1 MSSLRPR
8 IQRVT
13 LNSKEQVEPVALRE
27 RSVHSTGVL
36 LGVTGYLFWG
46 LFPLFFVLLDS
57 VSPIEIVA
65 HRIIWSLIVVI
76 FVLIIGKQWRAFTA
90 AFSRRN
96 IMILGFA
103 AIFLS
108 INWLVYVYAVSS
120 NQVVQASLG
129 YFVNPLISVAMGV
142 IILKERLRLTQ
153 WVAVGIALIAV
164 VVLTIASGSVPWIAL
179 TLGITFGTYG
189 LLKKFAN
196 LPALHSLGIETA
208 VLFPVALII
217 LGIAVANDSESFV
230 LDGPKI
236 TFLLIMLGP
245 VTAIPLLAFGG
256 ASTRIPLST
265 LGILQYITPI
275 SQFIL
280 GVFVFA
286 EAMSTGRWIGFML
299 VWTSIIIFTVDM
311 YRHARTRTRQLQE
324 TLLEP

>member
-1 MSSLRPR
+1 
-8 IQRVT
+8 
-13 LNSKEQVEPVALRE
+13 VAGQE
-27 RSVHSTGVL
+27 RSIHSTGVL
-36 LGVTGYLFWG
+36 LGVAGYLFWG
-46 LFPLFFVLLDS
+46 MFPLYFALLDS

-65 HRIIWSLIVVI
+65 HRIIWSLIVVLL
-76 FVLIIGKQWRAFTA
+76 VLIVGKQWRAFTS

-96 IMILGFA
+96 VIILGSA

-108 INWLVYVYAVSS
+108 INWLVYVYAVTT

-142 IILKERLRLTQ
+142 LILKEKLRKTQ
-153 WVAVGIALIAV
+153 WIAVGIAIVAV
-164 VVLTIASGSVPWIAL
+164 VVLTIASGSLPWIAL
-179 TLGITFGTYG
+179 TLGLSFAIYG

-196 LPALHSLGIETA
+196 LPSLHSLGIETA
-208 VLFPVALII
+208 VLVPIAMVI
-217 LGIAVANDSESFV
+217 LGIAIVNGSESFV

-265 LGILQYITPI
+265 LGVLQYITPI
-275 SQFIL
+275 AQFFL
-280 GVFVFA
+280 GVFVFQ
-286 EAMSTGRWIGFML
+286 EIMSTGRWIGFTL
-299 VWTSIIIFTVDM
+299 VWVSLVIFTVDM
-311 YRHARTRTRQLQE
+311 YRHTRTRNRQLRE

>member
-1 MSSLRPR
+1 MAG
-8 IQRVT
+8 Q
-13 LNSKEQVEPVALRE
+13 E
-27 RSVHSTGVL
+27 RSIHSTGVL
-36 LGVTGYLFWG
+36 LGVAGYLFWG
-46 LFPLFFVLLDS
+46 MFPLYFALLDS

-65 HRIIWSLIVVI
+65 HRIIWSLIVVLL
-76 FVLIIGKQWRAFTA
+76 VLIVGKQWRAFTS

-96 IMILGFA
+96 VIILGSA

-108 INWLVYVYAVSS
+108 INWLVYVYAVTT

-142 IILKERLRLTQ
+142 LILKEKLRKTQ
-153 WVAVGIALIAV
+153 WIAVGIAIVAV
-164 VVLTIASGSVPWIAL
+164 VVLTIASGSLPWIAL
-179 TLGITFGTYG
+179 TLGLSFATYG

-196 LPALHSLGIETA
+196 LPSLHSLGIETA
-208 VLFPVALII
+208 VLVPIALVI
-217 LGIAVANDSESFV
+217 LGIAIVNGSESFV

-265 LGILQYITPI
+265 LGVLQYITPI
-275 SQFIL
+275 AQFFL
-280 GVFVFA
+280 GVFVFQ
-286 EAMSTGRWIGFML
+286 EIMSTGRWIGFTL
-299 VWTSIIIFTVDM
+299 VWVSLVIFTVDM
-311 YRHARTRTRQLQE
+311 YRHTRTRNRQLKE

>member
-1 MSSLRPR
+1 
-8 IQRVT
+8 
-13 LNSKEQVEPVALRE
+13 VAGQE
-27 RSVHSTGVL
+27 RSIHSTGVL
-36 LGVTGYLFWG
+36 LGVAGYLFWG
-46 LFPLFFVLLDS
+46 MFPLYFALLDS

-65 HRIIWSLIVVI
+65 HRIIWSLIVVLL
-76 FVLIIGKQWRAFTA
+76 VLIVGKQWRAFTS

-96 IMILGFA
+96 VIILGSA

-108 INWLVYVYAVSS
+108 INWLVYVYAVTT

-142 IILKERLRLTQ
+142 LILKEKLRKTQ
-153 WVAVGIALIAV
+153 WIAVGIAIVAV
-164 VVLTIASGSVPWIAL
+164 AVLTIASGSLPWIAL
-179 TLGITFGTYG
+179 TLGLSFATYG

-196 LPALHSLGIETA
+196 LPSLHSLGIETA
-208 VLFPVALII
+208 VLVPIAMVI
-217 LGIAVANDSESFV
+217 LGIAIVNGSESFV

-265 LGILQYITPI
+265 LGVLQYITPI
-275 SQFIL
+275 AQFFL
-280 GVFVFA
+280 GVFVFQ
-286 EAMSTGRWIGFML
+286 EIMSTGRWIGFTL
-299 VWTSIIIFTVDM
+299 VWVSLVIFTVDM
-311 YRHARTRTRQLQE
+311 YRHTRTRNRQLKE

>member
-1 MSSLRPR
+1 VKS
-8 IQRVT
+8 
-13 LNSKEQVEPVALRE
+13 VAGQE
-27 RSVHSTGVL
+27 RSIHSTGVL
-36 LGVTGYLFWG
+36 LGVAGYLFWG
-46 LFPLFFVLLDS
+46 MFPLYFALLDS

-65 HRIIWSLIVVI
+65 HRIIWSLIVVLL
-76 FVLIIGKQWRAFTA
+76 VLIVGKQWRAFTS

-96 IMILGFA
+96 VIILGSA

-108 INWLVYVYAVSS
+108 INWLVYVYAVTT

-142 IILKERLRLTQ
+142 LILKEKLRKTQ
-153 WVAVGIALIAV
+153 WIAVGIAIVAV
-164 VVLTIASGSVPWIAL
+164 VVLTIASGSLPWIAL
-179 TLGITFGTYG
+179 TLGLSFATYG

-196 LPALHSLGIETA
+196 LPSLHSLGIETA
-208 VLFPVALII
+208 VLVPIALVI
-217 LGIAVANDSESFV
+217 LGIAIVNGSESFV

-265 LGILQYITPI
+265 LGVLQYITPI
-275 SQFIL
+275 AQFFL
-280 GVFVFA
+280 GVFVFQ
-286 EAMSTGRWIGFML
+286 EIMSTGRWIGFTL
-299 VWTSIIIFTVDM
+299 VWISLVIFTVDM
-311 YRHARTRTRQLQE
+311 YRHTRTRNRQLKE

>member
-1 MSSLRPR
+1 MSCSESLDTFFGDCSP
-8 IQRVT
+8 
-13 LNSKEQVEPVALRE
+13 
-27 RSVHSTGVL
+27 
-36 LGVTGYLFWG
+36 F
-46 LFPLFFVLLDS
+46 FFVLLDS

-217 LGIAVANDSESFV
+217 LGIAVANGTESFV
-230 LDGPKI
+230 LDRLKNYLPTDYARTGNRHS
-236 TFLLIMLGP
+236 F
-245 VTAIPLLAFGG
+245 
-256 ASTRIPLST
+256 TRI
-265 LGILQYITPI
+265 
-275 SQFIL
+275 
-280 GVFVFA
+280 
-286 EAMSTGRWIGFML
+286 RWRLNPHSSFNAWDIA
-299 VWTSIIIFTVDM
+299 IHHPD
-311 YRHARTRTRQLQE
+311 
-324 TLLEP
+324 

>member
-1 MSSLRPR
+1 VKS
-8 IQRVT
+8 
-13 LNSKEQVEPVALRE
+13 VAGHE
-27 RSVHSTGVL
+27 RSIHSTGVL
-36 LGVTGYLFWG
+36 LGVAGYLFWG
-46 LFPLFFVLLDS
+46 MFPLYFALLDS

-65 HRIIWSLIVVI
+65 HRIIWSLIVVLL
-76 FVLIIGKQWRAFTA
+76 VLIVGKQWRAFTS

-96 IMILGFA
+96 VIILGSA

-108 INWLVYVYAVSS
+108 INWLVYVYAVTT

-142 IILKERLRLTQ
+142 LILKEKLRKTQ
-153 WVAVGIALIAV
+153 WIAVGIAIVAV
-164 VVLTIASGSVPWIAL
+164 VVLTIASGSLPWIAL
-179 TLGITFGTYG
+179 TLGLSFATYG

-196 LPALHSLGIETA
+196 LPSLHSLGIETA
-208 VLFPVALII
+208 VLVPIALVI
-217 LGIAVANDSESFV
+217 LGIAIVNGSESFV

-265 LGILQYITPI
+265 LGVLQYITPI
-275 SQFIL
+275 AQFFL
-280 GVFVFA
+280 GVFVFQ
-286 EAMSTGRWIGFML
+286 EIMSTGRWIGFTL
-299 VWTSIIIFTVDM
+299 VWISLVIFTVDM
-311 YRHARTRTRQLQE
+311 YRHTRTRNRQLKE

>member
-1 MSSLRPR
+1 MAG
-8 IQRVT
+8 Q
-13 LNSKEQVEPVALRE
+13 E
-27 RSVHSTGVL
+27 RSIHSTGVL
-36 LGVTGYLFWG
+36 LGVAGYLFWG
-46 LFPLFFVLLDS
+46 MFPLYFALLDS

-65 HRIIWSLIVVI
+65 HRIIWSLIVVLL
-76 FVLIIGKQWRAFTA
+76 VLIVGKQWRAFTS

-96 IMILGFA
+96 VIILGSA

-108 INWLVYVYAVSS
+108 INWLVYVYAVTT

-142 IILKERLRLTQ
+142 LILKEKLRKTQ
-153 WVAVGIALIAV
+153 WIAVGIAIVAV
-164 VVLTIASGSVPWIAL
+164 VVLTIASGSLPWIAL
-179 TLGITFGTYG
+179 TLGLSFATYG

-196 LPALHSLGIETA
+196 LPSLHSLGIETA
-208 VLFPVALII
+208 VLVPIAMVI
-217 LGIAVANDSESFV
+217 LGIAIVNGSESFV

-265 LGILQYITPI
+265 LGVLQYITPI
-275 SQFIL
+275 AQFFL
-280 GVFVFA
+280 GVFVFQ
-286 EAMSTGRWIGFML
+286 EIMSTGRWIGFTL
-299 VWTSIIIFTVDM
+299 VWVSLVIFTVDM
-311 YRHARTRTRQLQE
+311 YRHTRTRNRQLRE

>member
-1 MSSLRPR
+1 MAG
-8 IQRVT
+8 Q
-13 LNSKEQVEPVALRE
+13 E
-27 RSVHSTGVL
+27 RSIHSTGGL
-36 LGVTGYLFWG
+36 LGVAGYLFWG
-46 LFPLFFVLLDS
+46 MFPLYFALLDS

-65 HRIIWSLIVVI
+65 HRIIWSLIVVLL
-76 FVLIIGKQWRAFTA
+76 VLIVGKQWRAFTS

-96 IMILGFA
+96 VIILGSA

-108 INWLVYVYAVSS
+108 INWLVYVYAVTT

-142 IILKERLRLTQ
+142 LILKEKLRKTQ
-153 WVAVGIALIAV
+153 WIAVGIAIVAV
-164 VVLTIASGSVPWIAL
+164 AVLTIASGSLPWIAL
-179 TLGITFGTYG
+179 TLGLSFAIYG

-196 LPALHSLGIETA
+196 LPSLHSLGIETA
-208 VLFPVALII
+208 VLVPIAMVI
-217 LGIAVANDSESFV
+217 LGIAIVNGSESFV

-265 LGILQYITPI
+265 LGVLQYITPI
-275 SQFIL
+275 AQFFL
-280 GVFVFA
+280 GVFVFQ
-286 EAMSTGRWIGFML
+286 EIMSTGRWIGFTL
-299 VWTSIIIFTVDM
+299 VWVSLVIFTVDM
-311 YRHARTRTRQLQE
+311 YRHTRTRNRQLKE

>member
-1 MSSLRPR
+1 MAG
-8 IQRVT
+8 Q
-13 LNSKEQVEPVALRE
+13 E
-27 RSVHSTGVL
+27 RSIHSTGVL
-36 LGVTGYLFWG
+36 LGVAGYLFWG
-46 LFPLFFVLLDS
+46 MFPLYFALLDS

-65 HRIIWSLIVVI
+65 HRIIWSLIVVLL
-76 FVLIIGKQWRAFTA
+76 VLIVGKQWRAFTS

-96 IMILGFA
+96 VIILGSA

-108 INWLVYVYAVSS
+108 INWLVYVYAVTT

-142 IILKERLRLTQ
+142 LILKEKLRKTQ
-153 WVAVGIALIAV
+153 WIAVGIAIVAV
-164 VVLTIASGSVPWIAL
+164 VVLTIASGSLPWIAL
-179 TLGITFGTYG
+179 TLGLSFATYG

-196 LPALHSLGIETA
+196 LPSLHSLGIETA
-208 VLFPVALII
+208 VLVPIALVI
-217 LGIAVANDSESFV
+217 LGIAIVNGSESFV

-265 LGILQYITPI
+265 LGVLQYITPI
-275 SQFIL
+275 AQFFL
-280 GVFVFA
+280 GVFVFQ
-286 EAMSTGRWIGFML
+286 EIMSTGRWIGFTL
-299 VWTSIIIFTVDM
+299 VWVSLVIFTVDM
-311 YRHARTRTRQLQE
+311 YRHTRTRNRQLRE

>member
-1 MSSLRPR
+1 VKS
-8 IQRVT
+8 
-13 LNSKEQVEPVALRE
+13 VAGQE
-27 RSVHSTGVL
+27 RSIHSTGVL

-46 LFPLFFVLLDS
+46 MFPLYFALLDS

-65 HRIIWSLIVVI
+65 HRIIWSLIVVVL
-76 FVLIIGKQWRAFTA
+76 VLIVGKQWQAFTS

-96 IMILGFA
+96 VIILGSA

-108 INWLVYVYAVSS
+108 INWLVYVYAVTT

-142 IILKERLRLTQ
+142 LILKEKLRKTQ
-153 WVAVGIALIAV
+153 WIAVGIAIVAV
-164 VVLTIASGSVPWIAL
+164 VVLTIASGSLPWIAL
-179 TLGITFGTYG
+179 TLGLSFATYG

-196 LPALHSLGIETA
+196 LPSLHSLGIETA
-208 VLFPVALII
+208 VLVPIATVI
-217 LGIAVANDSESFV
+217 LGIAIVNGSESFV

-265 LGILQYITPI
+265 LGVLQYITPI
-275 SQFIL
+275 AQFLL
-280 GVFVFA
+280 GVFVFQ
-286 EAMSTGRWIGFML
+286 EIMSTGRWIGFAL
-299 VWTSIIIFTVDM
+299 VWVSLVIFTVDM
-311 YRHARTRTRQLQE
+311 YRHTRTRNRQLSE

>member
-1 MSSLRPR
+1 MAG
-8 IQRVT
+8 Q
-13 LNSKEQVEPVALRE
+13 E
-27 RSVHSTGVL
+27 RSIHSTGVL
-36 LGVTGYLFWG
+36 LGVAGYLFWG
-46 LFPLFFVLLDS
+46 MFPLYFALLDS

-65 HRIIWSLIVVI
+65 HRIIWSLIVVLL
-76 FVLIIGKQWRAFTA
+76 VLIVGKQWRAFTS

-96 IMILGFA
+96 VIILGSA

-108 INWLVYVYAVSS
+108 INWLVYVYAVTT

-142 IILKERLRLTQ
+142 LILKEKLRKTQ
-153 WVAVGIALIAV
+153 WIAVGIAIVAV
-164 VVLTIASGSVPWIAL
+164 AVLTIASGSLPWIAL
-179 TLGITFGTYG
+179 TLGLSFAIYG

-196 LPALHSLGIETA
+196 LPSLHSLGIETA
-208 VLFPVALII
+208 VLVPIAMVI
-217 LGIAVANDSESFV
+217 LGIAIVNGSESFV

-265 LGILQYITPI
+265 LGVLQYITPI
-275 SQFIL
+275 AQFFL
-280 GVFVFA
+280 GVFVFQ
-286 EAMSTGRWIGFML
+286 EIMSTGRWIGFTL
-299 VWTSIIIFTVDM
+299 VWISLVIFTVDM
-311 YRHARTRTRQLQE
+311 YRHTRTRNRQLKE

>member
-1 MSSLRPR
+1 MAG
-8 IQRVT
+8 Q
-13 LNSKEQVEPVALRE
+13 E
-27 RSVHSTGVL
+27 RSIHSTGVL
-36 LGVTGYLFWG
+36 LGVAGYLFWG
-46 LFPLFFVLLDS
+46 MFPLYFALLDS

-65 HRIIWSLIVVI
+65 HRIIWSLIVVLL
-76 FVLIIGKQWRAFTA
+76 VLIVGKQWRAFTS

-96 IMILGFA
+96 VIILGSA

-108 INWLVYVYAVSS
+108 INWLVYVYAVTT

-142 IILKERLRLTQ
+142 LILKEKLRKTQ
-153 WVAVGIALIAV
+153 WIAVGIAIVAV
-164 VVLTIASGSVPWIAL
+164 VVLTIASGSLPWIAL
-179 TLGITFGTYG
+179 TLGLSFAIYG

-196 LPALHSLGIETA
+196 LPSLHSLGIETA
-208 VLFPVALII
+208 VLVPIAMVI
-217 LGIAVANDSESFV
+217 LGIAIVNGSESFV

-265 LGILQYITPI
+265 LGVLQYITPI
-275 SQFIL
+275 AQFFL
-280 GVFVFA
+280 GVFVFQ
-286 EAMSTGRWIGFML
+286 EIMSTGRWIGFTL
-299 VWTSIIIFTVDM
+299 VWISLVIFTVDM
-311 YRHARTRTRQLQE
+311 YRHTRTRNRQLRE

>member
-1 MSSLRPR
+1 VKS
-8 IQRVT
+8 
-13 LNSKEQVEPVALRE
+13 VAGQE
-27 RSVHSTGVL
+27 RSIHSTGVL
-36 LGVTGYLFWG
+36 LGVAGYLFWG
-46 LFPLFFVLLDS
+46 MFPLYFALLDS

-65 HRIIWSLIVVI
+65 HRIIWSLIVVLL
-76 FVLIIGKQWRAFTA
+76 VLIVGKQWRAFTS

-96 IMILGFA
+96 VIILGSA

-108 INWLVYVYAVSS
+108 INWLVYVYAVTT

-142 IILKERLRLTQ
+142 LILKEKLRKTQ
-153 WVAVGIALIAV
+153 WIAVGIAIVAV
-164 VVLTIASGSVPWIAL
+164 AVLTIASGSLPWIAL
-179 TLGITFGTYG
+179 TLGLSFATYG

-196 LPALHSLGIETA
+196 LPSLHSLGIETA
-208 VLFPVALII
+208 VLVPIAMVI
-217 LGIAVANDSESFV
+217 LGIAIVNGSESFV

-265 LGILQYITPI
+265 LGVLQYITPI
-275 SQFIL
+275 AQFFL
-280 GVFVFA
+280 GVFVFQ
-286 EAMSTGRWIGFML
+286 EIMSTGRWIGFTL
-299 VWTSIIIFTVDM
+299 VWVSLVIFTVDM
-311 YRHARTRTRQLQE
+311 YRHTRTRNRQLKE

>member
-1 MSSLRPR
+1 MAG
-8 IQRVT
+8 Q
-13 LNSKEQVEPVALRE
+13 E
-27 RSVHSTGVL
+27 RSIHSTGVL
-36 LGVTGYLFWG
+36 LGVAGYLFWG
-46 LFPLFFVLLDS
+46 MFPLYFALLDS

-65 HRIIWSLIVVI
+65 HRIIWSLIVVLL
-76 FVLIIGKQWRAFTA
+76 VLIVGKQWRAFTS

-96 IMILGFA
+96 VIILGSA

-108 INWLVYVYAVSS
+108 INWLVYVYAVTT

-142 IILKERLRLTQ
+142 LILKEKLRKTQ
-153 WVAVGIALIAV
+153 WIAVGIAIVAV
-164 VVLTIASGSVPWIAL
+164 VVLTIASGSLPWIAL
-179 TLGITFGTYG
+179 TLGLSFATYG

-196 LPALHSLGIETA
+196 LPSLHSLGIETA
-208 VLFPVALII
+208 VLVPIALVI
-217 LGIAVANDSESFV
+217 LGIAIVNGSESFV

-265 LGILQYITPI
+265 LGVLQYITPI
-275 SQFIL
+275 AQFFL
-280 GVFVFA
+280 GVFVFQ
-286 EAMSTGRWIGFML
+286 EIMSTGRWIGFTL
-299 VWTSIIIFTVDM
+299 VWISLVIFTVDM
-311 YRHARTRTRQLQE
+311 YRHTRTRNRPLRE

>member
-1 MSSLRPR
+1 MAG
-8 IQRVT
+8 Q
-13 LNSKEQVEPVALRE
+13 E
-27 RSVHSTGVL
+27 RSIHSTGVL
-36 LGVTGYLFWG
+36 LGVAGYLFWG
-46 LFPLFFVLLDS
+46 MVPLYFALLDS

-65 HRIIWSLIVVI
+65 HRIIWSLIVVLL
-76 FVLIIGKQWRAFTA
+76 VLIVGKQWRAFTS

-96 IMILGFA
+96 VIILGSA

-108 INWLVYVYAVSS
+108 INWLVYVYAVTT

-142 IILKERLRLTQ
+142 LILKEKLRKTQ
-153 WVAVGIALIAV
+153 WIAVGIAIVAV
-164 VVLTIASGSVPWIAL
+164 VVLTIASGSLPWIAL
-179 TLGITFGTYG
+179 TLGLSFATYG

-196 LPALHSLGIETA
+196 LPSLHSLGIETA
-208 VLFPVALII
+208 VLVPIALVI
-217 LGIAVANDSESFV
+217 LGIAIVNGSESFV

-265 LGILQYITPI
+265 LGVLQYITPI
-275 SQFIL
+275 AQFFL
-280 GVFVFA
+280 GVFVFQ
-286 EAMSTGRWIGFML
+286 EIMSTGRWIGFTL
-299 VWTSIIIFTVDM
+299 VWISLVIFTVDM
-311 YRHARTRTRQLQE
+311 YRHTRTRNRQLKE

>member
-1 MSSLRPR
+1 MAG
-8 IQRVT
+8 Q
-13 LNSKEQVEPVALRE
+13 E
-27 RSVHSTGVL
+27 RSIHSTGVL
-36 LGVTGYLFWG
+36 LGVAGYLFWG
-46 LFPLFFVLLDS
+46 MFPLYFALLDS

-65 HRIIWSLIVVI
+65 HRIIWSLIVVLL
-76 FVLIIGKQWRAFTA
+76 VLIVGKQWRAFTS

-96 IMILGFA
+96 VIILGSA

-108 INWLVYVYAVSS
+108 INWLVYVYAVTT

-142 IILKERLRLTQ
+142 LILKEKLRKTQ
-153 WVAVGIALIAV
+153 WIAVGIAIVAV
-164 VVLTIASGSVPWIAL
+164 AVLTIASGSLPWIAL
-179 TLGITFGTYG
+179 TLGLSFATYG

-196 LPALHSLGIETA
+196 LPSLHSLGIETA
-208 VLFPVALII
+208 VLVPIAMVI
-217 LGIAVANDSESFV
+217 LGIAIVNGSESFV

-265 LGILQYITPI
+265 LGVLQYITPI
-275 SQFIL
+275 AQFFL
-280 GVFVFA
+280 GVFVFQ
-286 EAMSTGRWIGFML
+286 EIMSTGRWIGFTL
-299 VWTSIIIFTVDM
+299 VWISLVIFTVDM
-311 YRHARTRTRQLQE
+311 YRHTRTRNRQLKE

>member
-1 MSSLRPR
+1 VKS
-8 IQRVT
+8 
-13 LNSKEQVEPVALRE
+13 VAGQE
-27 RSVHSTGVL
+27 RSIHSTGVL
-36 LGVTGYLFWG
+36 LGVAGYLFWG
-46 LFPLFFVLLDS
+46 MFPLYFALLDS

-65 HRIIWSLIVVI
+65 HRIIWSLIVVLL
-76 FVLIIGKQWRAFTA
+76 VLIVGKQWRAFTS

-96 IMILGFA
+96 VIILGSA

-108 INWLVYVYAVSS
+108 INWLVYVYAVTT

-142 IILKERLRLTQ
+142 LILKEKLRKTQ
-153 WVAVGIALIAV
+153 WIAVGIAIVAV
-164 VVLTIASGSVPWIAL
+164 AVLTIASGSLPWIAL
-179 TLGITFGTYG
+179 TLGLSFAIYG

-196 LPALHSLGIETA
+196 LPSLHSLGIETA
-208 VLFPVALII
+208 VLVPIAMVI
-217 LGIAVANDSESFV
+217 LGIAIVNGSESFV

-265 LGILQYITPI
+265 LGVLQYITPI
-275 SQFIL
+275 AQFFL
-280 GVFVFA
+280 GVFVFQ
-286 EAMSTGRWIGFML
+286 EIMSTGRWIGFTL
-299 VWTSIIIFTVDM
+299 VWVSLVIFTVDM
-311 YRHARTRTRQLQE
+311 YRHTRTRNRQLRE

>member
-1 MSSLRPR
+1 VKS
-8 IQRVT
+8 
-13 LNSKEQVEPVALRE
+13 VAGQE
-27 RSVHSTGVL
+27 RSIHSTGVL
-36 LGVTGYLFWG
+36 LGVAGYLFWG
-46 LFPLFFVLLDS
+46 MFPLYFALLDS

-65 HRIIWSLIVVI
+65 HRIIWSLIVVLL
-76 FVLIIGKQWRAFTA
+76 VLIVGKQWRAFTS

-96 IMILGFA
+96 VIILGSA

-108 INWLVYVYAVSS
+108 INWLVYVYAVTT

-142 IILKERLRLTQ
+142 LILKEKLRKTQ
-153 WVAVGIALIAV
+153 WIAVGIAIVAV
-164 VVLTIASGSVPWIAL
+164 VVLTIASGSLPWIAL
-179 TLGITFGTYG
+179 TLGLSFAIYG

-196 LPALHSLGIETA
+196 LPSLHSLGIETA
-208 VLFPVALII
+208 VLVPIAMVI
-217 LGIAVANDSESFV
+217 LGIAIVNGSESFV

-265 LGILQYITPI
+265 LGVLQYITPI
-275 SQFIL
+275 AQFFL
-280 GVFVFA
+280 GVFVFQ
-286 EAMSTGRWIGFML
+286 EIMSTGRWIGFTL
-299 VWTSIIIFTVDM
+299 VWVSLVIFTVDM
-311 YRHARTRTRQLQE
+311 YRHTRTRNRQLRE

>member
-1 MSSLRPR
+1 MAG
-8 IQRVT
+8 Q
-13 LNSKEQVEPVALRE
+13 E
-27 RSVHSTGVL
+27 RSIHSTGVL
-36 LGVTGYLFWG
+36 LGVAGYLFWG
-46 LFPLFFVLLDS
+46 MFPLYFALLDS

-65 HRIIWSLIVVI
+65 HRIIWSLIVVLL
-76 FVLIIGKQWRAFTA
+76 VLIVGKQWRAFTS

-96 IMILGFA
+96 VIILGSA

-108 INWLVYVYAVSS
+108 INWLVYVYAVTT

-142 IILKERLRLTQ
+142 LILKEKLRKTQ
-153 WVAVGIALIAV
+153 WIAVGIAIVAV
-164 VVLTIASGSVPWIAL
+164 VVLTIASGSLPWIAL
-179 TLGITFGTYG
+179 TLGLSFAIYG

-196 LPALHSLGIETA
+196 LPSLHSLGIETA
-208 VLFPVALII
+208 VLVPIAMVI
-217 LGIAVANDSESFV
+217 LGIAIVNGSESFV

-265 LGILQYITPI
+265 LGVLQYITPI
-275 SQFIL
+275 AQFFL
-280 GVFVFA
+280 GVFVFQ
-286 EAMSTGRWIGFML
+286 EIMSTGRWIGFTL
-299 VWTSIIIFTVDM
+299 VWVSLVIFTVDM
-311 YRHARTRTRQLQE
+311 YRHTRTRNRQLKE

>member
-1 MSSLRPR
+1 VKS
-8 IQRVT
+8 
-13 LNSKEQVEPVALRE
+13 VAGQE

-36 LGVTGYLFWG
+36 LGVAGYLFWG
-46 LFPLFFVLLDS
+46 MFPLFFALLDS

-65 HRIIWSLIVVI
+65 HRIIWSLIVVVL
-76 FVLIIGKQWRAFTA
+76 VLIVGKQWRAFTS

-96 IMILGFA
+96 VIILGSA

-108 INWLVYVYAVSS
+108 INWLVYVYAVTT

-129 YFVNPLISVAMGV
+129 YFVNPLISVGMGV
-142 IILKERLRLTQ
+142 LILKEKLRKTQ
-153 WVAVGIALIAV
+153 WIAVGIAIVAV
-164 VVLTIASGSVPWIAL
+164 VVLTIASGSLPWIAL
-179 TLGITFGTYG
+179 TLGLSFATYG

-196 LPALHSLGIETA
+196 LPSLHSLGIETA
-208 VLFPVALII
+208 VLVPIALVI
-217 LGIAVANDSESFV
+217 LGIAIVNGSESFV

-265 LGILQYITPI
+265 LGVLQYITPI
-275 SQFIL
+275 AQFFL
-280 GVFVFA
+280 GVFVFQ
-286 EAMSTGRWIGFML
+286 EIMSTGRWIGFTL
-299 VWTSIIIFTVDM
+299 VWISLVIFTVDM
-311 YRHARTRTRQLQE
+311 YRHTRTRNRQLKE